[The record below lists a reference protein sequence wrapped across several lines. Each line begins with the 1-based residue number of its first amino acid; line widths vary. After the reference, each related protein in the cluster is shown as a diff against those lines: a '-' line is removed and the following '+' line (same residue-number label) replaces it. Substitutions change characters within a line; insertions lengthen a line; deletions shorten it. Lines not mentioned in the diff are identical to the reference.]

1 MFVNGFYS
9 FIHINVI
16 LFQDFVL
23 KYSLNDQHGYIM
35 QKFEHKD
42 KNPIVETV
50 VKSGKYFQENIVATD
65 FVNSSIKL
73 YEQIKQKSNTIH
85 TKHQFSVQPLM
96 QSADTNKF
104 NPERDL
110 SVQSV
115 KNENAVSLPRKLT
128 IDSFKMTDNSLSS
141 KSDIK
146 QDNLN
151 TSGHTESLFNQELFN
166 RVRTQAEQK
175 EQDVTTLSN
184 RPSKL
189 IGS

>member
-1 MFVNGFYS
+1 MFVNSCYP
-9 FIHINVI
+9 FIHINII

-35 QKFEHKD
+35 QNFEHKD
-42 KNPIVETV
+42 KNPVVEAV
-50 VKSGKYFQENIVATD
+50 VKSGKYFQENIVTTD

-73 YEQIKQKSNTIH
+73 YEQIKQKSNIIH

-96 QSADTNKF
+96 QNADNNQST
-104 NPERDL
+104 PERDL
-110 SVQSV
+110 SVQRIN
-115 KNENAVSLPRKLT
+115 NENAVFSPRKLT
-128 IDSFKMTDNSLSS
+128 TDSFKMTDNALNS
-141 KSDIK
+141 KADIK
-146 QDNLN
+146 QDHVN
-151 TSGHTESLFNQELFN
+151 TSVHFESLFNQELFN